1 SFEGSDAV
9 AQGDLITAQED
20 DELADVGDVAA
31 VALDGGVDAGQ
42 VGRGSSGACAC
53 RALESVDVAGQELE
67 DAVDGS
73 DLFGVLTAEGVRLAG
88 QVVGGVGARGGGVGL
103 GLGSVDG
110 DTLRCDLV
118 LQIAED
124 RRIDSAAGQVG
135 LKLVET
141 GGVACYLV

>member
-1 SFEGSDAV
+1 
-9 AQGDLITAQED
+9 
-20 DELADVGDVAA
+20 
-31 VALDGGVDAGQ
+31 
-42 VGRGSSGACAC
+42 
-53 RALESVDVAGQELE
+53 
-67 DAVDGS
+67 
-73 DLFGVLTAEGVRLAG
+73 
-88 QVVGGVGARGGGVGL
+88 L

-141 GGVACYLV
+141 GGVACYLVGKPGDGAFGGGQAHALGGHVGADLLHCVAQRLDVSLRKGKSGVDVSVKDVEQAAYHEGGLVTREGFVTAEGAVGETDDD